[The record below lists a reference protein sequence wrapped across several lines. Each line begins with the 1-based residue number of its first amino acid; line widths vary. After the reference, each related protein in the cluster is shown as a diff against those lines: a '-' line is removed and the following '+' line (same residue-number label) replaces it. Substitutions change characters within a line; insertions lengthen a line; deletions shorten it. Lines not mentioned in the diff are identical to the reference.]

1 MIEYYINSKHG
12 KINILDGKFINK
24 NNIKGIILH
33 IHGLGS
39 HFQFIYNSLDEFECR
54 DTFFNSYGYK
64 SFAFEFNGHGKSE
77 GKKCYITNFNDLIDN
92 LYDVIIHIK
101 SIYQN
106 HHLYICS
113 ESMGCGIVCKYIMTN
128 LDCKLI
134 KGVILLSPLCSID
147 EHLIPDK
154 FIIET
159 LIIVSRYLPWI
170 QLKLT
175 NNKVSDTTS
184 NLEYIN
190 AKKNCKYNFNDIHY
204 LCTVRELFLFS
215 LWINNNNNLIN
226 QIKIPFIIFHGLR
239 DQITTPQGS
248 INLFNQLKTNKKSLV
263 LLPKSNH
270 CLLVPLSPDDLTPY
284 YIYYKI
290 LKWLQNQH

>member
-1 MIEYYINSKHG
+1 MVEYYINSKHG
-12 KINILDGKFINK
+12 KINILDGKFISK

-39 HFQFIYNSLDEFECR
+39 HFQFIYNSLDEFGCR

-64 SFAFEFNGHGKSE
+64 SFAFEFIGHGKSE
-77 GKKCYITNFNDLIDN
+77 GKKCYITNFTNLIDN
-92 LYDVIIHIK
+92 LYDVIVHIK
-101 SIYQN
+101 TIYPN
-106 HHLYICS
+106 HHLYLCA
-113 ESMGCGIVCKYIMTN
+113 ESMGCGVVCKYIMTN

-134 KGVILLSPLCSID
+134 KGVILLSPLCNID
-147 EHLIPDK
+147 EQLIPSK
-154 FIIET
+154 FMIQI
-159 LIIVSRYLPWI
+159 LITISQYLPWI
-170 QLKLT
+170 QLKLSY
-175 NNKVSDTTS
+175 NKVSNTTT

-190 AKKNCKYNFNDIHY
+190 AKKNCIYNFNDIHY

-215 LWINNNNNLIN
+215 LWINNNNLIK
-226 QIKIPFIIFHGLR
+226 QIKIPLIIFHGLQ

-248 INLFNQLKTNKKSLV
+248 INFFSQLRSNKKSIV

-270 CLLVPLSPDDLTPY
+270 SLLVPLTPDDLTPH

-290 LKWLQNQH
+290 LDWLQNQD